1 MLLDNQVKKVVVG
14 DEMLLEFGG
23 QSPDEPRIIGW
34 RPEPRP
40 GCGYNDWGEIINE
53 EGEGEA

>member
-23 QSPDEPRIIGW
+23 QSPDEPRIIG
-34 RPEPRP
+34 
-40 GCGYNDWGEIINE
+40 
-53 EGEGEA
+53 